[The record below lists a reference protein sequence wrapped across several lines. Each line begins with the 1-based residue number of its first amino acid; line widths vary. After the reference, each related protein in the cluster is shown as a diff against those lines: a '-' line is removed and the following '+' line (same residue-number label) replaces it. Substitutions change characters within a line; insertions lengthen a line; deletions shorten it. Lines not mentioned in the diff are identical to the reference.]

1 MTASPDNQPSES
13 HALSP
18 SAKIVDKALA
28 DFDAELDWLTR
39 FTPNNIDYVWQ
50 TFRDSNF
57 KTAPRLAYDDTGVDL
72 PAMRSKLFALPVQ
85 EIDEA
90 LIEALLIEKQREIDR
105 QIELVRMRE
114 SSGVIVASMDLFGS
128 VDETLRNTAEAILA
142 DVPDMQQHPRDSN
155 ADAFVAAATAEM
167 SWYHEQDSNFRYAAH
182 INPVS
187 GSSLYTSA
195 GDLYVA
201 HDYRAA
207 AARIDPLIQH
217 EIGTHTVTR
226 YNGEQQPLHVLSC
239 GLPDYD
245 ALQEGIAVLG
255 EYLAGYLPPHRL
267 RILAGRVI
275 AADMAVHE
283 NPVEQIFAK
292 LHDGHGFEEMIAF
305 DTAIRAV
312 RGGGLT
318 KDALYLKGLIELLS
332 YLQQGGDFEILF
344 LGKFAL
350 KQLPVLE
357 KLIANGVVNPPSIL
371 PRYMQKPDMAAR
383 LEKVRNIDIT
393 EFYQESPIP

>member
-1 MTASPDNQPSES
+1 MTISQKDQSPGN
-13 HALSP
+13 HALS
-18 SAKIVDKALA
+18 ATAGRIDKALA
-28 DFDAELDWLTR
+28 DFDSELDWLTR
-39 FTPNNIDYVWQ
+39 FTPNNMDQIWQ
-50 TFRDSNF
+50 AFRDSNF
-57 KTAPRLAYDDTGVDL
+57 TSAPRLTYDEIDVDL
-72 PAMRSKLFALPVQ
+72 PAMRSRLFALPLQ
-85 EIDEA
+85 DIDDA

-114 SSGVIVASMDLFGS
+114 RSGVIVASMDLFGS
-128 VDETLRNTAEAILA
+128 VDKPLLDTATAILE
-142 DVPDMQQHPRDSN
+142 DVPDIDQRPRDSN
-155 ADAFVAAATAEM
+155 ADAFVAAARAEM
-167 SWYHEQDSNFRYAAH
+167 NWYQQQDSNFRFAAY

-195 GDLYVA
+195 GDLYIA

-226 YNGEQQPLHVLSC
+226 YNGEQQPLHVLCC

-245 ALQEGIAVLG
+245 ALQEGMAVLG

-267 RILAGRVI
+267 RMLAGRVI

-283 NPVEQIFAK
+283 KPVEQIFAM
-292 LHDGHGFEEMIAF
+292 LHEEHGFEELTAF
-305 DTAIRAV
+305 DTAVRAV

-318 KDALYLKGLIELLS
+318 KDALYLKGLVELLS

-350 KQLPVLE
+350 KQLPILE
-357 KLIANGVVNPPSIL
+357 KLLASGMLSPPAVL
-371 PRYMQKPDMAAR
+371 PRYMRKPEIPAR
-383 LEKVRNIDIT
+383 LEKVRTINIT
-393 EFYQESPIP
+393 EFYQESPTP